1 MPVRAS
7 PRIASQYR
15 NVSYANL
22 DGEQIVDDGSDEYDS
37 EQEQDEYEEED
48 FRPTKRSRSGYKG
61 GRKVSTSVRVSIF
74 HA

>member
-61 GRKVSTSVRVSIF
+61 GRKVSTSVRVSSF